1 MDNERAGEAQGI
13 APRKHSTSLE
23 DEGCSEI
30 EDCYHETAAGLCTTI
45 PFPRTDRHRLSL
57 AGGQP
62 FALLPASTFARIRAS
77 TQDHAGSQPAP
88 PPRTRF
94 PVPAGFHEEGGVGP
108 VRSNPPSNVGVRMAA
123 EPARAQPGTF
133 ASARSPVRST
143 ARGSAQA
150 AARREAGSSR
160 GDGERGRARHHEG
173 KMVGGR
179 ARARGRRTHPGGP
192 VRVALHLGE
201 DQVSRFVLA
210 GPRTRHPGRSPARRS
225 LAAAKMLGGRPS
237 AGRRNRAALPA
248 GPRAERSSGRSD
260 EGERRGSGRGE
271 RWAGGTAGPADP
283 RPAAGDGSPRPAAPS
298 PDAAATAARCSQEP
312 RRQPHAA
319 AASPPSFWVP
329 CELRASRLLRIPPR
343 AATAN
348 TILLLFSRA
357 LSIPPSTPRPP
368 RFPPLA
374 RRPVNS

>member
-1 MDNERAGEAQGI
+1 
-13 APRKHSTSLE
+13 
-23 DEGCSEI
+23 
-30 EDCYHETAAGLCTTI
+30 
-45 PFPRTDRHRLSL
+45 
-57 AGGQP
+57 
-62 FALLPASTFARIRAS
+62 
-77 TQDHAGSQPAP
+77 
-88 PPRTRF
+88 
-94 PVPAGFHEEGGVGP
+94 
-108 VRSNPPSNVGVRMAA
+108 MAA

-133 ASARSPVRST
+133 ASARSPVRSA

-150 AARREAGSSR
+150 AAGCEAGSSR
-160 GDGERGRARHHEG
+160 GDRERGRARHHEG

-210 GPRTRHPGRSPARRS
+210 GPRTRHPGRSPGRWS
-225 LAAAKMLGGRPS
+225 LVAAKMPGGRPS
-237 AGRRNRAALPA
+237 AGRRTAPRSLRASSRALERPFRRGRAA
-248 GPRAERSSGRSD
+248 SG
-260 EGERRGSGRGE
+260 GR
-271 RWAGGTAGPADP
+271 GGTAGLTDP
-283 RPAAGDGSPRPAAPS
+283 RPAAGEGSRRPAAPS
-298 PDAAATAARCSQEP
+298 PAAAATAARCSQEP

-357 LSIPPSTPRPP
+357 LSIPPP
-368 RFPPLA
+368 PPLA
-374 RRPVNS
+374 RPASLPLRAGRLIPRCTAGFLGETARAAWLAPRAASGCVLPQQRSQCPAGGSAYSEDARRLLSFVLGRELPGVS